1 MSKHKH
7 LMTRDEYR
15 QKEENQQQTTI
26 NNMTAHSG
34 NNEPQQ
40 KAVPTAQ
47 TESGLSRYLKLFIE
61 GVLIVVAIV
70 VAIKIL
76 KVFIPWIISALII
89 GSILYFL
96 ADILF

>member
-15 QKEENQQQTTI
+15 QKEENQQQSTISNTTV
-26 NNMTAHSG
+26 HSN

-47 TESGLSRYLKLFIE
+47 AESGLSRYLKLFIE
-61 GVLIVVAIV
+61 GVLLVVAIV

-76 KVFIPWIISALII
+76 KVFIPWLISALII